1 MDGTMFR
8 NFPVVS
14 ASLVALVVPAS
25 AIAQTIDIKEAV
37 YGRLV
42 AKAPTCDAAE
52 AVRYFC
58 QGSSSCSFPI
68 DDSIC
73 GDPDPGITKKLM
85 VRYACGGTSRT
96 VIQAES
102 ITAGDE
108 PLEIKC
114 TD

>member
-8 NFPVVS
+8 NFSVVS
-14 ASLVALVVPAS
+14 AGLAAVVIPAS
-25 AIAQTIDIKEAV
+25 AIAQTIDVKEAV

-52 AVRYFC
+52 AIRYYC
-58 QGSSSCSFPI
+58 QDASSCSFPV

-85 VRYACGGTSRT
+85 IRYACGGASHT
-96 VIQAES
+96 VIQVES
-102 ITAGDE
+102 NAAGDE
-108 PLEIKC
+108 PMEIKC
-114 TD
+114 ID

>member
-8 NFPVVS
+8 NFAVMS
-14 ASLVALVVPAS
+14 AGLVALVVPTS
-25 AIAQTIDIKEAV
+25 AIAQTIDVKEAV

-58 QGSSSCSFPI
+58 QGASSCSFPI

-85 VRYACGGTSRT
+85 VRYECSGTLHT
-96 VIQAES
+96 VIQVES
-102 ITAGDE
+102 IAASDK
-108 PLEIKC
+108 PLEIEC
-114 TD
+114 TK

>member
-8 NFPVVS
+8 NFAVMS
-14 ASLVALVVPAS
+14 AGLVALVVPTS
-25 AIAQTIDIKEAV
+25 AIAQTIDVKEAV

-58 QGSSSCSFPI
+58 QGASSCSFPI

-73 GDPDPGITKKLM
+73 GDPDPGITKKLT
-85 VRYACGGTSRT
+85 VRYECGGTSHT

-102 ITAGDE
+102 IAASDKH
-108 PLEIKC
+108 LEIKC
-114 TD
+114 TE

>member
-8 NFPVVS
+8 NFAVVS
-14 ASLVALVVPAS
+14 AGLVALVMPAL
-25 AIAQTIDIKEAV
+25 AIAQTIDVKEAV

-42 AKAPTCDAAE
+42 ANAPTCDAAE

-58 QGSSSCSFPI
+58 QGASSCSFPV

-85 VRYACGGTSRT
+85 VRYICGSTLHT
-96 VIQAES
+96 VIQIES
-102 ITAGDE
+102 TEAGDE
-108 PLEIKC
+108 SMEIRC

>member
-1 MDGTMFR
+1 MFR
-8 NFPVVS
+8 NFPVVF
-14 ASLVALVVPAS
+14 ASLMALVVPAS
-25 AIAQTIDIKEAV
+25 ALAQTIDVKEAV

-58 QGSSSCSFPI
+58 QGASSCSFPI
-68 DDSIC
+68 DDTIC

-85 VRYACGGTSRT
+85 VRYECGGTSHT

-102 ITAGDE
+102 VAVSDKS
-108 PLEIKC
+108 LEIKC

>member
-1 MDGTMFR
+1 MFR
-8 NFPVVS
+8 NLSVVS
-14 ASLVALVVPAS
+14 ASLAALVVPAS
-25 AIAQTIDIKEAV
+25 AIAQTIDIKEAI

-42 AKAPTCDAAE
+42 AKAPTCDAAD

-85 VRYACGGTSRT
+85 VRYECGGASRT

-102 ITAGDE
+102 TAASDK

-114 TD
+114 TE